1 MPKKIAFLVF
11 YHKYNKFSFNALIGA
26 LETSEIFN
34 YIDIYFIKK
43 REDLFPHL
51 EGLIE
56 KYEKVVLG
64 ISFFTTQLWEIYGL
78 IKTIRKKF
86 GRKIFCIAGGS
97 HPTGDPKGSLL
108 KIGFDLVF
116 IGEGEESLIEFLENL
131 RNNTN
136 YHTIKGIAYLDK
148 DKKYFFTGKR
158 KPVDLDKYPPFPIRS
173 NKFGSIEITRGC
185 PYVCYFCQTPYI
197 LGAIPRHR
205 SIKSICKYIEIIK
218 ENNLTD
224 IRFISPN
231 AFSYGSLDGKTI
243 NVPKLEELL
252 LKIKRII
259 GTKGRIFLGSF
270 PSEVRPEHVNE
281 DTLGLVKKYCDN
293 DNITIGGQSG
303 SQRIL
308 DMCHRGHTV
317 KDLYKAVE
325 LTLKAKIKPNVDF
338 IFGLPK
344 ETEEDVKLTLNV
356 MKDLALKGAR
366 IHTHSFMPLPQT
378 PFANEPVSRISLN
391 VVDVINDLTSK
402 GFAFGNWREQEKLAI
417 KIAKYLKTKKLK

>member
-11 YHKYNKFSFNALIGA
+11 YHKYNKFSFNALVGA
-26 LETSEIFN
+26 LETNEIIN
-34 YIDIYFIKK
+34 HIDIYFISNK
-43 REDLFPHL
+43 EDLFPHL

-86 GRKIFCIAGGS
+86 GRKILCIAGGA
-97 HPTGDPKGSLL
+97 HATGDPKSTLNM
-108 KIGFDLVF
+108 GFDIVF
-116 IGEGEESLIEFLENL
+116 IGESEESLIEYFHKIHSN
-131 RNNTN
+131 RVYAN
-136 YHTIKGIAYLDK
+136 IKGTALLDDEGK
-148 DKKYFFTGKR
+148 VFRNGKR
-158 KPVDLDKYPPFPIRS
+158 KPVDLNKYPPFPIKS

-205 SIKSICKYIEIIK
+205 SIKSICKYIEIME

-231 AFSYGSLDGKTI
+231 AFSYGSSDGKTI
-243 NVPKLEELL
+243 NLPKLEELL
-252 LKIKRII
+252 IKIKRII
-259 GTKGRIFLGSF
+259 GAEGRIFLGSF

-303 SQRIL
+303 SQKIL
-308 DMCHRGHTV
+308 NLCHRGHTV
-317 KDLYKAVE
+317 KDLYNAVE
-325 LTLKAKIKPNVDF
+325 LTLNAKIKPNVDF

-344 ETEEDVKLTLNV
+344 ETEEDVKLTLKV
-356 MKDLALKGAR
+356 MKDLAFKGAR
-366 IHTHSFMPLPQT
+366 IHTHSFIPLPQT

-391 VVDVINDLTSK
+391 VVDEINDLTSK
-402 GFAFGNWREQEKLAI
+402 GLAFGNWREQERLAI

>member
-1 MPKKIAFLVF
+1 MPKKIAFIVF
-11 YHKYNKFSFNALIGA
+11 YHKNNKFSFNALIGA
-26 LETSEIFN
+26 LETNDIYN
-34 YIDIYFIKK
+34 NIDIYFIPNKESLWNIIK
-43 REDLFPHL
+43 TTIDN
-51 EGLIE
+51 
-56 KYEKVVLG
+56 YSKVVVG
-64 ISFFTTQLWEIYGL
+64 FSFFTTQLWEIEN
-78 IKTIRKKF
+78 IISEAKKISKNNVLF
-86 GRKIFCIAGGS
+86 IAGGP
-97 HPTGDPKGSLL
+97 HPTGDPLGTLN
-108 KIGFDLVF
+108 IGFDVVF
-116 IGEGEESLIEFLENL
+116 IGESEESLIEFFQKLHSDRDYGN
-131 RNNTN
+131 
-136 YHTIKGIAYLDK
+136 IKGTALLDDEGK
-148 DKKYFFTGKR
+148 VTRNGKR
-158 KPVDLDKYPPFPIRS
+158 KPVDLDKYPPFPIKN

-231 AFSYGSLDGKTI
+231 AFSYGSSDGKTI
-243 NVPKLEELL
+243 NIPKLEELL
-252 LKIKRII
+252 IKIKRII

-303 SQRIL
+303 SQKIL
-308 DMCHRGHTV
+308 DLCHRGHTV
-317 KDLYKAVE
+317 KDLYNAVE
-325 LTLKAKIKPNVDF
+325 LTLKAKIKPNVDL

-356 MKDLALKGAR
+356 MKDLALMGAR
-366 IHTHSFMPLPQT
+366 IHTHSFIPLPQT

-391 VVDVINDLTSK
+391 VVDEINDLTSK
-402 GFAFGNWREQEKLAI
+402 GLAFGNWREQERLAI

>member
-1 MPKKIAFLVF
+1 M
-11 YHKYNKFSFNALIGA
+11 
-26 LETSEIFN
+26 
-34 YIDIYFIKK
+34 
-43 REDLFPHL
+43 
-51 EGLIE
+51 
-56 KYEKVVLG
+56 G
-64 ISFFTTQLWEIYGL
+64 ISFFTTQLWEIKN
-78 IKTIRKKF
+78 IIFKAKKIS
-86 GRKIFCIAGGS
+86 KNNVIFIAGGP
-97 HPTGDPKGSLL
+97 HPTGDPLGTLNM
-108 KIGFDLVF
+108 GFDIVF
-116 IGEGEESLIEFLENL
+116 IGESEESLIEYFQKIHSN
-131 RNNTN
+131 RKYTD
-136 YHTIKGIAYLDK
+136 IKGIALFDDEGK
-148 DKKYFFTGKR
+148 LLRTGKSE
-158 KPVDLDKYPPFPIRS
+158 PVDLDKYPPFPMKS

-205 SIKSICKYIEIIK
+205 SIKSICKYIEIMK

-243 NVPKLEELL
+243 NIPKLEELL
-252 LKIKRII
+252 IKIKRII

-281 DTLGLVKKYCDN
+281 DTLGLVKNYCDN

-303 SQRIL
+303 SQKIL
-308 DMCHRGHTV
+308 ELCHRGHTV
-317 KDLYKAVE
+317 KDIYNAVE

-356 MKDLALKGAR
+356 MKDLALKGVR
-366 IHTHSFMPLPQT
+366 IHTHSFIPLPQT
-378 PFANEPVSRISLN
+378 PFANESVSRISLN
-391 VVDVINDLTSK
+391 VVDDINDLTSK
-402 GFAFGNWREQEKLAI
+402 GLAFGNWREQERLAI